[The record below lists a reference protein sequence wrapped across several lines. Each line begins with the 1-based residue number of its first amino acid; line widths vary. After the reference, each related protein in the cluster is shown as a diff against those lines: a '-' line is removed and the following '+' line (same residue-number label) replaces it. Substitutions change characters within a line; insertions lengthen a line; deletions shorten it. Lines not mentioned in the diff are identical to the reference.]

1 MTGKTHLS
9 FDIATSL
16 LICGDVVSSIVLSIG
31 SILPDIDNRNSLL
44 GKTLPFV
51 SKLIKHR
58 TLTHSL
64 IFLAICYFINFY
76 LFVGCALHVVLDM
89 LTKSGCQLFYPVN
102 LNIRFPFAKYIRTG
116 GKFENI
122 LFFISTILIVLLVIL
137 IF

>member
-9 FDIATSL
+9 FGIATAL
-16 LICGDVVSSIVLSIG
+16 LLYTDVVSSMALLVG

-44 GKTLPFV
+44 GKALPFV
-51 SKLIKHR
+51 PKLIKHR

-76 LFVGCALHVVLDM
+76 LFIGCTLHVFLDM
-89 LTKSGCQLFYPVN
+89 LTKSGCQLFYPIN
-102 LNIRFPFAKYIRTG
+102 LDIRLPFAKYIRTG

-122 LFFISTILIVLLVIL
+122 LFGLSLLLMGIFAIL
-137 IF
+137 